1 MQRIISQAIGNLCIV
16 WYNGSIKIN
25 GGLTMSNSETIRAR
39 DQIPQEDTWALE
51 DLYPSDES
59 WEQALSA
66 LTARQAEAAAF
77 AGKLGESGETLC
89 AFLHL
94 VEDVDGQSELLA
106 NYAMRKADQDT
117 RNATYQAMVGKLM
130 GVLTAVGAA
139 FSFATPEIMAIPE
152 EALEG
157 FYKAAPGLER
167 YRRYLN
173 NERRRREHTLSA
185 AEERLLAAAGEMAN
199 APETVFG
206 AFLNADMRYP
216 DAVDSEGKP
225 HALSQSTFVPLEES
239 SDRALRKSAYENL
252 YNTLGGMRNT
262 AAGLLDAQNKQQ
274 KFFATAR
281 KYGSAREAAMDRTN
295 VPVAVYDNLIEAVH
309 QNMDKM
315 HRYVRLR
322 KKLLGV
328 DELHF
333 YDVYTPLLK
342 DEPAKIPFAQAK
354 QTVYDALYPL
364 GDGYRAI
371 LKEGFEN
378 RWIDVYENQGKRGG
392 AYSAGTKVHP
402 FVLLNYS
409 GSLDSQFT
417 LAHEMGHA
425 LHSYLS
431 NKHQNQIDSDYVI
444 FVAEVASTC
453 NEALLMEY
461 LLKKTTDKKERVF
474 LINHFLDQ
482 FKGTIYRQTMF
493 AEFEKFMGAAVD
505 AGQTLTADMLC
516 AEYARLCKLYYGE
529 DMVVDDQI
537 AMEWARIPHFYYNY
551 YVFQYATGYSAA
563 IALSR
568 RILREGESA
577 VKDYLGFLSGGCSKS
592 PIDLLKGAGV
602 DMTSPAP
609 VNDALQLFGEL
620 LDEMESLMAE

>member
-1 MQRIISQAIGNLCIV
+1 
-16 WYNGSIKIN
+16 
-25 GGLTMSNSETIRAR
+25 MSNSETIRAR

-130 GVLTAVGAA
+130 GVLTAVSAA

-152 EALEG
+152 ETLEG

-206 AFLNADMRYP
+206 SFLNADMRYP
-216 DAVDSEGKP
+216 DAMDSEGKP

-295 VPVAVYDNLIEAVH
+295 VPVSVYDNLIEAVH
-309 QNMDKM
+309 RNMDKM

-328 DELHF
+328 EELHF

-609 VNDALQLFGEL
+609 VNDALKLFGEL